1 MKKKL
6 NLFCVL
12 MLLLM
17 VAQVVTMFVMN
28 AGEFVMNA
36 GDFEEGWQSGASDQ
50 TTSGWT
56 AIIVYLYGFVVIA
69 AAIVSFVCFLR
80 FILNVNQNNVLTGE
94 NVNLLRL
101 TGVGLLI
108 ITVFVLCFTLWEGEN
123 LAVALDKNIGLMIFS
138 VFNMIVAE
146 AFAIGLKL
154 KEEQDLTI

>member
-17 VAQVVTMFVMN
+17 VAQVVTM
-28 AGEFVMNA
+28 FVMNA

-56 AIIVYLYGFVVIA
+56 AIIVYLYGFVVIV

-108 ITVFVLCFTLWEGEN
+108 ITVFALCSTLWEGEN
-123 LAVALDKNIGLMIFS
+123 FAVALDKNIGLMIFS
-138 VFNMIVAE
+138 VFNLIVAE

>member
-28 AGEFVMNA
+28 AG
-36 GDFEEGWQSGASDQ
+36 DFEEGWQSGASDQ

-56 AIIVYLYGFVVIA
+56 ELIGSLFCFMVIA

-108 ITVFVLCFTLWEGEN
+108 NTVFVLCFTLWEGEN
-123 LAVALDKNIGLMIFS
+123 FAVAFDKAIGLMIFS
-138 VFNMIVAE
+138 VFNLIVAE

>member
-6 NLFCVL
+6 NFFCVL

-17 VAQVVTMFVMN
+17 VAQVVTM
-28 AGEFVMNA
+28 FVMNA

-56 AIIVYLYGFVVIA
+56 AIIVYLFAFVVIA

-108 ITVFVLCFTLWEGEN
+108 NTVFVLCFTLWEGEN
-123 LAVALDKNIGLMIFS
+123 FAVAFDKAIGLMIFS
-138 VFNMIVAE
+138 VFNLIVAE

>member
-6 NLFCVL
+6 NFFCVL

-17 VAQVVTMFVMN
+17 VAQVVTTFVMG
-28 AGEFVMNA
+28 ADAFQ
-36 GDFEEGWQSGASDQ
+36 EGWQKGASDQ
-50 TTSGWT
+50 TPSGWI
-56 AIIVYLYGFVVIA
+56 ALIGFLFGFMVIV

-101 TGVGLLI
+101 TGIGLLI
-108 ITVFVLCFTLWEGEN
+108 IAVFVLCSTLWEGEN
-123 LAVALDKNIGLMIFS
+123 FAVAFDETIGLMIFS
-138 VFNMIVAE
+138 VFNLIVAE

-154 KEEQDLTI
+154 KEEQELTI

>member
-17 VAQVVTMFVMN
+17 VAQVVTM
-28 AGEFVMNA
+28 FVMNA

-108 ITVFVLCFTLWEGEN
+108 NTVFVLCFTLWEGEN
-123 LAVALDKNIGLMIFS
+123 LAVAFDKAIGLMIFS

>member
-1 MKKKL
+1 MKTKL

-28 AGEFVMNA
+28 AS
-36 GDFEEGWQSGASDQ
+36 DFEEGWQSGASDQ

-56 AIIVYLYGFVVIA
+56 AIIVYLHGFVVIA

-108 ITVFVLCFTLWEGEN
+108 ITVFSLCSTLWEGEN

>member
-28 AGEFVMNA
+28 AG
-36 GDFEEGWQSGASDQ
+36 DFEEGWQSDTSDQ

-108 ITVFVLCFTLWEGEN
+108 ITVFALCSTLWEGEN
-123 LAVALDKNIGLMIFS
+123 FAVAFDKNIGLMIFS
-138 VFNMIVAE
+138 VFNLIVAE

>member
-1 MKKKL
+1 MKTKL

-28 AGEFVMNA
+28 AG
-36 GDFEEGWQSGASDQ
+36 DIEEGWQSRASDQ

-56 AIIVYLYGFVVIA
+56 DLIGFFFAFVVIVV
-69 AAIVSFVCFLR
+69 AIGSFVCFLR
-80 FILNVNQNNVLTGE
+80 FILNVNQNNVLTGD
-94 NVNLLRL
+94 NVKLLRL

-108 ITVFVLCFTLWEGEN
+108 ITVFGLCVALWEGGKFAE
-123 LAVALDKNIGLMIFS
+123 AFDEAIGLMIFS

>member
-1 MKKKL
+1 MKTKL

-17 VAQVVTMFVMN
+17 VAQVVMMFVMN
-28 AGEFVMNA
+28 
-36 GDFEEGWQSGASDQ
+36 GDAFEEGWQSRASDQ
-50 TTSGWT
+50 PTSRWT
-56 AIIVYLYGFVVIA
+56 ELIGFLFAFVAIV

-80 FILNVNQNNVLTGE
+80 FILNVNQNNVLTGD

-108 ITVFVLCFTLWEGEN
+108 STVFALCLALWEGGNFAEAFDN
-123 LAVALDKNIGLMIFS
+123 CIDSMTFS
-138 VFNMIVAE
+138 VFNLIVAE

>member
-17 VAQVVTMFVMN
+17 VAQVVTMI
-28 AGEFVMNA
+28 VMNA

-50 TTSGWT
+50 TISGWT
-56 AIIVYLYGFVVIA
+56 AIIVYLFAFVVIA

-80 FILNVNQNNVLTGE
+80 FILNVNQNNVLIGE

-108 ITVFVLCFTLWEGEN
+108 NTVFVLCFTLWEGEN
-123 LAVALDKNIGLMIFS
+123 LAVAFDKAIGLMIFS
-138 VFNMIVAE
+138 VFNLIVAE

>member
-28 AGEFVMNA
+28 AGEI
-36 GDFEEGWQSGASDQ
+36 EKGWQSGASDQ

-56 AIIVYLYGFVVIA
+56 AIIVYLFAFVVIA

-108 ITVFVLCFTLWEGEN
+108 ITVFALCSTLWEGEN
-123 LAVALDKNIGLMIFS
+123 FAVAFDKNIGLMIFS
-138 VFNMIVAE
+138 VFNLIVAE

>member
-28 AGEFVMNA
+28 AG
-36 GDFEEGWQSGASDQ
+36 DFEEGWQSGASDQ
-50 TTSGWT
+50 TISGWT
-56 AIIVYLYGFVVIA
+56 AIFVYLYGFVVIA

-108 ITVFVLCFTLWEGEN
+108 NTVFVLCFTLWEGEN
-123 LAVALDKNIGLMIFS
+123 LAVAFDKAIGLMIFS

>member
-28 AGEFVMNA
+28 AG
-36 GDFEEGWQSGASDQ
+36 DIEEGWQSRASDQ

-56 AIIVYLYGFVVIA
+56 FLFAFVVIV

-108 ITVFVLCFTLWEGEN
+108 ITVFSLCSTLWEGEN

-154 KEEQDLTI
+154 KEEQNLTI

>member
-28 AGEFVMNA
+28 AG
-36 GDFEEGWQSGASDQ
+36 DFEEGWQSGASDQ
-50 TTSGWT
+50 TISGWT
-56 AIIVYLYGFVVIA
+56 AIIVYLYGFVVIV

-108 ITVFVLCFTLWEGEN
+108 ITVLALCSTLWEGEN
-123 LAVALDKNIGLMIFS
+123 FAVAFDKNIGLMIFS
-138 VFNMIVAE
+138 VFNLIVAE

>member
-1 MKKKL
+1 MKTKL

-28 AGEFVMNA
+28 AG
-36 GDFEEGWQSGASDQ
+36 DFEEGWQSGASDQ

-56 AIIVYLYGFVVIA
+56 EIIVYLYCFVVIA

-108 ITVFVLCFTLWEGEN
+108 ITVFSLCSTLWEGEN

>member
-6 NLFCVL
+6 NFFCVL

-17 VAQVVTMFVMN
+17 VAQVVTM
-28 AGEFVMNA
+28 FVMNA

-50 TTSGWT
+50 TTSGWI
-56 AIIVYLYGFVVIA
+56 ALIGFLLGFVVIV

-101 TGVGLLI
+101 TGIGLLI
-108 ITVFVLCFTLWEGEN
+108 ITVFVLCSTLWEGEN
-123 LAVALDKNIGLMIFS
+123 FAVAFDETIGLMIFS
-138 VFNMIVAE
+138 VFNLIVAE

-154 KEEQDLTI
+154 KEEQELTI

>member
-28 AGEFVMNA
+28 AG
-36 GDFEEGWQSGASDQ
+36 DFEEGWQSGASNQ
-50 TTSGWT
+50 TISGWT
-56 AIIVYLYGFVVIA
+56 AIIVYLFAFVVIA

-108 ITVFVLCFTLWEGEN
+108 NTVFVLCFTLWEGEN
-123 LAVALDKNIGLMIFS
+123 LAVAFDKAIGLMIFS
-138 VFNMIVAE
+138 VFNLIVAE

>member
-17 VAQVVTMFVMN
+17 VAQVVMMVVMN
-28 AGEFVMNA
+28 ADAFH
-36 GDFEEGWQSGASDQ
+36 EGWQSGASDQ

-56 AIIVYLYGFVVIA
+56 EIIVYLYGFVVIA

-108 ITVFVLCFTLWEGEN
+108 ITVFSLCSTLWEGEN

>member
-6 NLFCVL
+6 NFFCVL

-17 VAQVVTMFVMN
+17 VTQVVTMFVMN
-28 AGEFVMNA
+28 AGA
-36 GDFEEGWQSGASDQ
+36 FEEGWQRGASDQ
-50 TTSGWT
+50 TTSGWI
-56 AIIVYLYGFVVIA
+56 ALIGFLFGIAVIL

-101 TGVGLLI
+101 TSIGLLI
-108 ITVFVLCFTLWEGEN
+108 ITVFVLCSTLWEGEN
-123 LAVALDKNIGLMIFS
+123 FAVAFDETIGLMIFS
-138 VFNMIVAE
+138 VFNLIVAE

-154 KEEQDLTI
+154 KEEQELTI

>member
-6 NLFCVL
+6 NFFCVL

-17 VAQVVTMFVMN
+17 VTQVVTMFVMN
-28 AGEFVMNA
+28 AGSFQ
-36 GDFEEGWQSGASDQ
+36 EGWEKGASYQ
-50 TTSGWT
+50 ATSGWT
-56 AIIVYLYGFVVIA
+56 ALIGFLFGIAVIL

-101 TGVGLLI
+101 TGIGLLI
-108 ITVFVLCFTLWEGEN
+108 ITVFVFCSTLWEGEN
-123 LAVALDKNIGLMIFS
+123 FAVAFDETIGLMIFS
-138 VFNMIVAE
+138 VFNLIVAE

-154 KEEQDLTI
+154 KEEQELTI

>member
-17 VAQVVTMFVMN
+17 VAQVVTM
-28 AGEFVMNA
+28 FVMNA

-56 AIIVYLYGFVVIA
+56 AIIVYLFAFVVIA

-108 ITVFVLCFTLWEGEN
+108 NTVFVLCFTLWEGEN
-123 LAVALDKNIGLMIFS
+123 FAVAFDKAIGLMIFS